1 MALLVGQKTAAL
13 SFSVTMASD
22 QGSIGDMN
30 LQVGD
35 VDLLA
40 DPLGNALVT
49 ISFPHHKIH
58 LGITFNASFKIL
70 TLANAA
76 SLDILLVTGANKE
89 AHLTAR
95 FVCGGD
101 AEILIY
107 EDTTTQAPLNDGTA
121 LAEVN
126 LHRGSA
132 VVSTLVATH
141 TPTINAL
148 GTLLID
154 GAIGGG
160 TGGNAAGGTIRVG
173 TERILARSKKYLF
186 RLTNRSGGVKIGS
199 IVLEWYEADPIP

>member
-13 SFSVTMASD
+13 SFSVTMAND
-22 QGSIGDMN
+22 QGSIGDVN

-35 VDLLA
+35 VDLLVG
-40 DPLGNALVT
+40 PLENALVA
-49 ISFPHHKIH
+49 ISFPHYEIH
-58 LGITFNASFKIL
+58 LGTTFNASYKIL
-70 TLANAA
+70 ALANAA
-76 SLDILLVTGANKE
+76 SLDIILMAGADKE

-101 AEILIY
+101 AEVLIY

-132 VVSTLVATH
+132 VASTLVATH

-160 TGGNAAGGTIRVG
+160 TGGNAAGGAIRIG
-173 TERILARSKKYLF
+173 TERILAVSTKYLF
-186 RLTNRSGGVKIGS
+186 RLTNRSGGAKIGS
-199 IVLEWYEADPIP
+199 IVLEWYEADPV